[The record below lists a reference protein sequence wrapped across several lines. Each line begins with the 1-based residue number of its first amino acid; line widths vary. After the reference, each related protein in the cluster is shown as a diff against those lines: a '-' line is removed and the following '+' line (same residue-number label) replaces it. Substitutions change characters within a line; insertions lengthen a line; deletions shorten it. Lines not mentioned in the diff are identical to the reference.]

1 MPSESA
7 DQRFLLAREADLW
20 HAEAERTQNRLDDPQ
35 QGSSEAEQAWYDYCF
50 RKHEEVAR
58 ELDKI
63 ENPQNIPRATSRG
76 TKTLTISTAKQNE
89 TGRPATQAGRRAS
102 LGRPLLVLHS

>member
-7 DQRFLLAREADLW
+7 DERSLLAREADLW

-58 ELDKI
+58 ELDTV
-63 ENPQNIPRATSRG
+63 ENPQKYS
-76 TKTLTISTAKQNE
+76 
-89 TGRPATQAGRRAS
+89 AGNVARHES
-102 LGRPLLVLHS
+102 LDDLDRQTE

>member
-7 DQRFLLAREADLW
+7 DQRSLLAREADLW

-63 ENPQNIPRATSRG
+63 ENPQKYS
-76 TKTLTISTAKQNE
+76 
-89 TGRPATQAGRRAS
+89 AGNVARHES
-102 LGRPLLVLHS
+102 LDDLDRQTE